1 MKFGLFGGATARRGD
16 ESPDSQGYGK
26 LIDLVQ
32 EAEGLGYHSIFL
44 VEHHFTGAGQVSATL
59 NLLTYL
65 AAKTERIRLGTAVTV
80 LPWHDPVL
88 LAEQAATLDLL
99 SRGRLD
105 FGIGKGYRDAEFAS
119 FRIPKEEALGRFEES
134 LELIVKSWTSDER
147 FNHDGKYWRYSDIV
161 VEPPVL
167 QKPHPPLWTGAGTDE
182 SIARVAGA
190 GLNVLFDQFASFGR
204 TGERLRVWR
213 AACARAGRPFDP
225 MQVGLA
231 RAVVIA
237 DDKREYEAAVRA
249 REERV
254 ARMVGSYGALPG
266 VDGAQPA
273 SYAEPGRASDA
284 LIGNPDEVLR
294 RLRRLEEMGFEYIL
308 ILLPDDVETLRRFA
322 REIMPELQGEGV
334 PAE

>member
-1 MKFGLFGGATARRGD
+1 MKFGLFGGAIARRGD
-16 ESPDSQGYGK
+16 ETPDSQGYGG

-32 EAEGLGYHSIFL
+32 EAEELGYHSIFL
-44 VEHHFTGAGQVSATL
+44 VEHHFTGAGQISATL

-105 FGIGKGYRDAEFAS
+105 FGIGKGYRDVEFES
-119 FRIPKEEALGRFEES
+119 FRVPKEEAQERFDES
-134 LELIVKSWTSDER
+134 LGLILKSWTSDER
-147 FNHDGKYWRYSDIV
+147 FSHDGKYWRYSDIV

-190 GLNVLFDQFASFGR
+190 GLNVLFDQFAGFPR

-213 AACARAGRPFDP
+213 AACARSGRPFDP

-237 DDKREYEAAVRA
+237 EDRRAYEAAVQT
-249 REERV
+249 REQRV
-254 ARMVGSYGALPG
+254 ARMVGAYGALPG
-266 VDGAQPA
+266 VAGNQPET
-273 SYAEPGRASDA
+273 YAEPGRASDA
-284 LIGNPDEVLR
+284 LIGDPDEVLR
-294 RLRRLEEMGFEYIL
+294 RLRELERMGFEYIL

-322 REIMPELQGEGV
+322 REIMPELQGEEV
-334 PAE
+334 PAA

>member
-1 MKFGLFGGATARRGD
+1 MRFGLFGGAIAKRGD
-16 ESPDSQGYGK
+16 ESPDSQGYGR

-32 EAEGLGYHSIFL
+32 EADGLGYHSVFL

-105 FGIGKGYRDAEFAS
+105 FGIGKGYRDVEFAS
-119 FRIPKEEALGRFEES
+119 FRIPKEEALARYEES
-134 LELIVKSWTSDER
+134 LALIVKSWTSDER
-147 FNHDGKYWRYSDIV
+147 FDHDGKYWQYSDIV

-182 SIARVAGA
+182 SIARVAET
-190 GLNVLFDQFASFGR
+190 GLNVLFDQFAGFGR
-204 TGERLRVWR
+204 TEERLRVWR
-213 AACARAGRPFDP
+213 AACARAGRAFDP
-225 MQVGLA
+225 MQVALA

-237 DDKREYEAAVRA
+237 DGACEYEAAVEA
-249 REERV
+249 RERRT
-254 ARMVGSYGALPG
+254 AGMVRAYGALPG
-266 VDGAQPA
+266 LQASQPE
-273 SYAEPGRASDA
+273 SYADAGRASDA
-284 LIGNPDEVLR
+284 LIGDPDEVLR
-294 RLRRLEEMGFEYIL
+294 RLRQLRDMGFEYVL
-308 ILLPDDVETLRRFA
+308 MLLPEDAGTLRRFA
-322 REIMPELQGEGV
+322 REIMPELQGET
-334 PAE
+334 ASAA

>member
-16 ESPDSQGYGK
+16 ESPDSQGYGG

-32 EAEGLGYHSIFL
+32 EADALGYHSVFL

-105 FGIGKGYRDAEFAS
+105 FGIGKGYRDVEFAS
-119 FRIPKEEALGRFEES
+119 FRIPKEEALARYEES
-134 LELIVKSWTSDER
+134 LALMVRAWTSDER
-147 FNHDGKYWRYSDIV
+147 FDHDGTYWRYSDIV

-182 SIARVAGA
+182 SIARVAES
-190 GLNVLFDQFASFGR
+190 GLNVLFDQFATFGR
-204 TGERLRVWR
+204 TAERLGVWR
-213 AACARAGRPFDP
+213 ASCARAGRRFDP
-225 MQVGLA
+225 MQVALA
-231 RAVVIA
+231 RAVVITDGA
-237 DDKREYEAAVRA
+237 REYEAAVAA
-249 REERV
+249 RERRT
-254 ARMVGSYGALPG
+254 AGMVGAYGALPG
-266 VDGAQPA
+266 QDPTQPE
-273 SYAEPGRASDA
+273 SYADAGRASDA
-284 LIGNPDEVLR
+284 LIGDPDDVLR
-294 RLRRLEEMGFEYIL
+294 RLRELRAMGFEYVL
-308 ILLPDDVETLRRFA
+308 MLLPDDVQALRRFA
-322 REIMPELQGEGV
+322 REIMPELQGES
-334 PAE
+334 ASAA